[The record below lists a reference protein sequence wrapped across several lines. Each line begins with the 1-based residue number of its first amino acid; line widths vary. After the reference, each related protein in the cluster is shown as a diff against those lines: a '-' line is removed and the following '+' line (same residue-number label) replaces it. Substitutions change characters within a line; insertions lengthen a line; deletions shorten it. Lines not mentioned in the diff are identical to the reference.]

1 MNYRVNFCWEDPKRT
16 FHKHIVSV
24 PWDTKAQLCF
34 TDGEMKYINN
44 SIGNGYTPG
53 ITIST
58 KRAINRIMENLH
70 KPLPPGADHEHTVFA
85 CWEHFHNGDTV
96 IAWIERE
103 DQTEVGHYGE
113 TENNL

>member
-1 MNYRVNFCWEDPKRT
+1 MNYRVNFCREDPKRT

-24 PWDTKAQLCF
+24 PWDEKAQQCFTKAEL
-34 TDGEMKYINN
+34 KYINN

-58 KRAINRIMENLH
+58 KKAMNRIMKNLH
-70 KPLPPGADHEHTVFA
+70 KPGESTVFA
-85 CWEHFHNGDTV
+85 CWEYFNNGDTV

-103 DQTEVGHYGE
+103 DQTEVGHYDA
-113 TENNL
+113 